1 MKFVPHDYQRYCIN
15 RMIADPALG
24 LFLDMGLG
32 KTVITLTAVNDLRYN
47 RFEVGKTLV
56 IAPKKVAEDTWTREA
71 GKWDHLKLLRIIP
84 VLGSREKRIK
94 ALNTPGDVYVL
105 SRDNVQWL
113 VDHYRNAWPFDTVI
127 IDELS
132 SFKNPQAKR
141 FKSLCLV
148 RIHIRRIYGLTGTPA
163 PNGLLDLWSQ
173 IYLLDQGRRLGTRI
187 GQYREEYFSPA
198 SRNRD
203 TIFSYAPL
211 PGADRIIQQ
220 RISDKD

>member
-148 RIHIRRIYGLTGTPA
+148 RNHIRRIYGLTGTPA

-173 IYLLDQGRRLGTRI
+173 I
-187 GQYREEYFSPA
+187 
-198 SRNRD
+198 
-203 TIFSYAPL
+203 
-211 PGADRIIQQ
+211 
-220 RISDKD
+220 